1 MLHICS
7 FRGLQNLSIGVAR
20 RQGYFAAEGLAVEL
34 TCTTGSA
41 AQLAGLACGE
51 YQLIQTAPDNVITAA
66 TQPAAFGLRAAAAPS
81 VVMVLGGS
89 NGPLS
94 LYARPEVTTWQ
105 ELRGAV
111 LGVDN
116 LASGFALV
124 LRDLLQ
130 RQGLQPGRDCQLTVA
145 GGTDA
150 RCDALQR
157 GVIAAT
163 MLYLPFDLR
172 AAAGGC
178 VLLARSTDYYAA
190 YASLATAGIQSWL
203 EAHGDLVTRYI
214 AALLRALRWIYDPTQ
229 REYVQAMMRDDPAL
243 GVGPDLGLIQQ
254 AYAAFVAPASG
265 FGRDAPLASAG
276 LRQVIALRAA
286 SGDAPAALGEP
297 EDYCDLR
304 WYQLARARLDGDTRL
319 GERQDGRQDGRQGER
334 DETRPAPNSWDR

>member
-1 MLHICS
+1 MALTVLRICS
-7 FRGLQNLSIGVAR
+7 FRGLQNVPIGVAL

-41 AQLAGLACGE
+41 AQLAGLARGE
-51 YQLIQTAPDNVITAA
+51 YQLVQTAPDNIITAT
-66 TQPAAFGLRAAAAPS
+66 TQPANFGLQAATAPS
-81 VVMVLGGS
+81 MLMVLGGS

-105 ELRGAV
+105 ELRGDV

-116 LASGFALV
+116 LSSGFALV

-130 RQGLQPGRDCQLTVA
+130 RQGLQPGRDYQLAAA

-163 MLYLPFDLR
+163 MLYQPFDLR
-172 AAAGGC
+172 AAADGC

-203 EAHGDLVTRYI
+203 EAHGDLVTSYI
-214 AALLRALRWIYDPTQ
+214 AAVLRALRWIYDPTQ
-229 REYVQAMMRDDPAL
+229 REYVQAMMQDDPAL
-243 GVGPDLGLIQQ
+243 GLGPDLGLIQQ

-265 FGRDAPLASAG
+265 FGRDALLDSAG
-276 LRQVIALRAA
+276 LRQVIALRTA
-286 SGDAPAALGEP
+286 SGAAPEALGEP

-304 WYQLARARLDGDTRL
+304 WYQQARARLDG
-319 GERQDGRQDGRQGER
+319 GARQGGR
-334 DETRPAPNSWDR
+334 DETRPAPAPNT